1 MNHLVARAYLV
12 APVIGCLLTI
22 SLFSCH
28 SLDEKNV
35 PVHDRVVSEH
45 DYIQAFLAIDTL
57 PTPKRLEQISLML
70 EEFDSTEYAGNPYYN
85 YLQGYIL
92 QLENKPDSALIYYR
106 NMKPDELSALFILK
120 EYAILSSTTN
130 EAVIADSELMATVL
144 HMIAN
149 AEKTNNPFTYKL
161 YDLLA
166 RFYYR
171 NQNGEKAAAYTHL
184 YYKNHPFKDQITVR
198 QRYHALLFILAV
210 RDIDTKAMRVH
221 LDSCRKLALLIND
234 SLTLMRTYE
243 GESQLQVLTG
253 HYTEAVRG
261 YRKYFQYL
269 KRKGLLDIVAFN
281 NMAKIVLDNNEPDS
295 AIHYFREAIR
305 WAKENV
311 PTADLLGVYGG
322 LNETYWS
329 MGDCQ
334 NAHIAL
340 DSVLQIYARNTEAIQ
355 ATKIE
360 QIHTRYET
368 EKKDQA
374 IASLQTTNAL
384 NEKIITQ
391 QRWIF
396 VAAGLL
402 LLIVLLFMYN
412 IYRRR
417 LLTEKN
423 ENLLLENKRMALEQ
437 KTRQMQLNPH
447 FIYNAIANLQG
458 LIGGGKK
465 QEANAYLVSF
475 SQLMRNVL
483 ELNRHEMIALEDE
496 ITSLKN
502 YIELQQM
509 RFANMFDYRIEVQD
523 LDTEAIKIPPMLL
536 QPFVE
541 NAIEHGFKNIGY
553 KGQLQI
559 SFRMEAQQ
567 LHIGIGDNGVGIE
580 EQVKRLSGKTSLSRI
595 ITQERLDI
603 LFNTTHRKA
612 WFETQPNAAWGGKGT
627 EVNISIPVP
636 AA

>member
-1 MNHLVARAYLV
+1 
-12 APVIGCLLTI
+12 
-22 SLFSCH
+22 
-28 SLDEKNV
+28 
-35 PVHDRVVSEH
+35 
-45 DYIQAFLAIDTL
+45 
-57 PTPKRLEQISLML
+57 
-70 EEFDSTEYAGNPYYN
+70 
-85 YLQGYIL
+85 
-92 QLENKPDSALIYYR
+92 
-106 NMKPDELSALFILK
+106 
-120 EYAILSSTTN
+120 
-130 EAVIADSELMATVL
+130 
-144 HMIAN
+144 
-149 AEKTNNPFTYKL
+149 
-161 YDLLA
+161 
-166 RFYYR
+166 
-171 NQNGEKAAAYTHL
+171 
-184 YYKNHPFKDQITVR
+184 
-198 QRYHALLFILAV
+198 
-210 RDIDTKAMRVH
+210 
-221 LDSCRKLALLIND
+221 
-234 SLTLMRTYE
+234 
-243 GESQLQVLTG
+243 
-253 HYTEAVRG
+253 
-261 YRKYFQYL
+261 
-269 KRKGLLDIVAFN
+269 
-281 NMAKIVLDNNEPDS
+281 
-295 AIHYFREAIR
+295 
-305 WAKENV
+305 
-311 PTADLLGVYGG
+311 LGVYGG

-396 VAAGLL
+396 AAAGLL

-412 IYRRR
+412 LYRRR

-483 ELNRHEMIALEDE
+483 ELNRHEMISLEDE

-509 RFANMFDYRIEVQD
+509 RFANMFDYRIDVQN
-523 LDTEAIKIPPMLL
+523 LDTEAIMIPPMLL

-559 SFRMEAQQ
+559 SFRRHRRQRCGHRRTGEDAFRQ
-567 LHIGIGDNGVGIE
+567 
-580 EQVKRLSGKTSLSRI
+580 
-595 ITQERLDI
+595 DI
-603 LFNTTHRKA
+603 AIADHHPGAPRYS
-612 WFETQPNAAWGGKGT
+612 
-627 EVNISIPVP
+627 V
-636 AA
+636 